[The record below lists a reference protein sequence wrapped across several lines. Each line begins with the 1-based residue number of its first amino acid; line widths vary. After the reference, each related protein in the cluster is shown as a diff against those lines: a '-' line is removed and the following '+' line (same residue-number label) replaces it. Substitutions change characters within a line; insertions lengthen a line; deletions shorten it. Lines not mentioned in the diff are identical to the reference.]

1 MIDRTGRRV
10 ISLCFLA
17 LSATSLWS
25 VSTLRS
31 QVPVSPG
38 AGGRTASLGQPVL
51 WRWQAGVSAGAWLV
65 GPSDDVLARAQVGA
79 LRLLLNPVTG
89 MAEVSAEAWGGV
101 RRGQPEGGVRGILQV
116 PYLSAGIGADYNLR
130 TGRVDLLVTT
140 HTPVR
145 RGGLLT
151 RGTRLRFDW
160 YPLSSHS
167 FLLGVSAPLGTPLA
181 GRGRPTRSHVV
192 VSGALRMPAGHRSDN
207 PELAAVLE
215 GVRVSAEW
223 IRRSVVPFMDQ
234 DGRRA
239 SVAVARTRR
248 YLAEMRG
255 HLSGRSA
262 EQEVRHFH
270 SEIERAF
277 TVGSGS
283 AAAGRELARLSRE
296 VVLAEVLLPYDALL
310 GRQRHRDNL
319 DDLSLAA
326 RGHFARLVATSGLVA
341 EDRYEAVL
349 FVFQRLTEI
358 AEEIRGRAA
367 REWDDPRLVWLPLQY
382 ALLPEEHDEQTELDA
397 LIERATGVRFTDRNR
412 LSYVANLGFHHELL
426 RMIQQTRD
434 YHVLWIHDFP
444 AMTDGGLDTT
454 AFALAVD
461 GYLATLADRVEAY
474 DSTGTLPSFFV
485 FLDQYYYERRHSRVL
500 MTILEDPLR
509 ASPNLRQAQP
519 RHVARLD
526 SALRRL
532 RRAVDRSRVLQVE
545 AREYGLDW
553 LHNRIKVHVSITNRP
568 DATFWGGGLI
578 ASVFGYP
585 DDIMRDHRKIAFRD
599 VTEDDPYRG
608 EAIVTGM
615 GVGQHYLGPGWDD
628 RSVVLDGPLLI
639 ELRRQARE
647 LLLSQGMPERSI
659 PMPFR
664 PGALSAPAVTSAAES
679 ADAVRFDTRAMVLMN
694 GTGYLDKQ
702 LNVAKAVLYSL
713 MPPGTVFK
721 IPDSLWN
728 STFFGSLLVGA
739 ALRGGH
745 ALVVSPARDNAPS
758 AGFPQLERAHEL
770 FTRLL
775 LVRGEL
781 GDAINAAGGD
791 LRVGLYALPPDT
803 NAFASR
809 ADRWTSRVESTAFLQ
824 ALLPFAPALVPVVAA
839 AGREVAAS
847 PPNDTAAPVT
857 PKLHHKVQFV
867 ATRAFLTAIARSPE
881 WPRFMSMYLRHR
893 QATYATG
900 ADYASDRGLPDSL
913 ERIAELIFAETRQV
927 PGAASFA
934 MVGSQNQDYR
944 GMFMDGEVGVLFTGA
959 ESLVP
964 LIDLVF
970 MMGTVSWVD
979 DQQTL
984 DRLLPPVG
992 ELRRRIA
999 RIAKDGV

>member
-1 MIDRTGRRV
+1 M
-10 ISLCFLA
+10 
-17 LSATSLWS
+17 
-25 VSTLRS
+25 
-31 QVPVSPG
+31 
-38 AGGRTASLGQPVL
+38 
-51 WRWQAGVSAGAWLV
+51 
-65 GPSDDVLARAQVGA
+65 LARAQAGA
-79 LRLLLNPVTG
+79 LRSLLNPVTG
-89 MAEVSAEAWGGV
+89 MAEVGVEAWGGV
-101 RRGQPEGGVRGILQV
+101 RRGRPEGGVRGMLQV
-116 PYLSAGIGADYNLR
+116 PYLSTGIGAEYNLR
-130 TGRVDLLVTT
+130 TGSVDMLVTS

-151 RGTRLRFDW
+151 RGTRLRMDW

-167 FLLGVSAPLGTPLA
+167 FLLGVSAPLRDPLA
-181 GRGRPTRSHVV
+181 GRGRPVRSHVV
-192 VSGALRMPAGHRSDN
+192 VSGALRMPADHRSDD
-207 PELAAVLE
+207 PELAAALE
-215 GVRVSAEW
+215 GIRISAEW
-223 IRRSVVPFMDQ
+223 IGRTVAPFLDQ

-239 SVAVARTRR
+239 AVAVARTRR

-255 HLSGRSA
+255 HLAARSA

-270 SEIERAF
+270 AEVERAF
-277 TVGSGS
+277 ALASGDP
-283 AAAGRELARLSRE
+283 ATGRELARLSRE

-310 GRQRHRDNL
+310 GRQRRRDNL
-319 DDLSLAA
+319 SDLSLAA
-326 RGHFARLVATSGLVA
+326 RGRFGRLVTTPGLVA
-341 EDRYEAVL
+341 ENRTEAVL

-358 AEEIRGRAA
+358 LEEIRGRAS

-382 ALLPEEHDEQTELDA
+382 ALLPEEHDEQAELDA

-412 LSYVANLGFHHELL
+412 LSYVANLGFHEELL
-426 RMIQQTRD
+426 RMIRQTRD

-444 AMTDGGLDTT
+444 AITDGGLDTA
-454 AFALAVD
+454 AFAQVVD
-461 GYLATLADRVEAY
+461 GYLAALADRVEAY

-485 FLDQYYYERRHSRVL
+485 FLDQHYYEQRRSHIL
-500 MTILEDPLR
+500 MSILEDPLR
-509 ASPNLRQAQP
+509 ASPSLGQAQP
-519 RHVARLD
+519 RQVAHLD
-526 SALRRL
+526 SALHRL
-532 RRAVDRSRVLQVE
+532 RRAVDRSRVLQAE
-545 AREYGLDW
+545 AREYGEGW
-553 LHNRIKVHVSITNRP
+553 LHNRIKVHVNITNRP
-568 DATFWGGGLI
+568 DASFWGGGLI
-578 ASVFGYP
+578 SSVFGYP

-608 EAIVTGM
+608 EAILTGM
-615 GVGQHYLGPGWDD
+615 GVGQQYLGPGWDD
-628 RSVVLDGPLLI
+628 RSLILEGPLLL

-647 LLLSQGMPERSI
+647 LLLSQGMPERAI
-659 PMPFR
+659 PIPLR
-664 PGALSAPAVTSAAES
+664 PKAFTAMAVRSAAES
-679 ADAVRFDTRAMVLMN
+679 ADAVRFDTRAMALMN
-694 GTGYLDKQ
+694 GTGYLPKP

-803 NAFASR
+803 NGFASR
-809 ADRWTSRVESTAFLQ
+809 ADRWANGVGSTAFLQ

-839 AGREVAAS
+839 AGRQVAALS
-847 PPNDTAAPVT
+847 PNDTAAPVT

-867 ATRAFLTAIARSPE
+867 ATRAFLTAITRSPE
-881 WPRFMSMYLRHR
+881 WPRFMSMYLQHR
-893 QATYATG
+893 QATYATR
-900 ADYASDRGLPDSL
+900 ADYANDRGLPDSL
-913 ERIAELIFAETRQV
+913 GRIADLIFAEAREV

-970 MMGTVSWVD
+970 MMGTVRWVD

-999 RIAKDGV
+999 RVAKDGL